1 MKRLFAAADKF
12 LQASDWKDI
21 AILKVCLLSL
31 GLLAGMRIMDRH
43 KKVAELAACT
53 AFVLTYIPLM
63 SKFFK
68 VLVKSDPAN
77 E

>member
-31 GLLAGMRIMDRH
+31 GLLAWNADYGQ
-43 KKVAELAACT
+43 A
-53 AFVLTYIPLM
+53 
-63 SKFFK
+63 
-68 VLVKSDPAN
+68 
-77 E
+77 